1 MSLTPEQVRHIARLA
16 RLGIED
22 AEVDRFAGQLS
33 EILDYF
39 ERLRQVDTDDVPP
52 TAHTLP
58 LHNVFRDD
66 VPAPSWTRSRPG
78 ERAPTGRRPVQG
90 AGGAGRM
97 TGPYTSLLAG
107 MTDVHYL
114 TMTDAAE
121 ALRKREVSSVELT
134 RAAYERIKSLDGSIN
149 AFLTLTEESALEQAR
164 AADERSR
171 AARRAR

>member
-1 MSLTPEQVRHIARLA
+1 LSLTPEQVRHIARLA

-66 VPAPSWTRSRPG
+66 VPAPSMEPEQTLAN
-78 ERAPTGRRPVQG
+78 AP
-90 AGGAGRM
+90 
-97 TGPYTSLLAG
+97 
-107 MTDVHYL
+107 
-114 TMTDAAE
+114 
-121 ALRKREVSSVELT
+121 KREGDLFRV
-134 RAAYERIKSLDGSIN
+134 RAVLD
-149 AFLTLTEESALEQAR
+149 E
-164 AADERSR
+164 
-171 AARRAR
+171 